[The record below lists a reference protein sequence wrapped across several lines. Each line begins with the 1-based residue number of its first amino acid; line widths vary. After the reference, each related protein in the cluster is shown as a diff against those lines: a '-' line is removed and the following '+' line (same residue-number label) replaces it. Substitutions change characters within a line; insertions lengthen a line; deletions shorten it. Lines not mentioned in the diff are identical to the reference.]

1 MKPVTI
7 EVLPA
12 EASKSGRNAF
22 YHSCPLLNRR
32 ASYAV
37 CLHTI
42 DAAKDG
48 RLPESCE
55 CGPHIGRKLCD
66 ALKMREQEEAAG
78 RSLFFQERVF
88 PSVTEERAIKKLN
101 PDANIEILGPTRP
114 DDRSYMRGWEMV
126 GGSKPATSAKK
137 SVVKE
142 LNRPASDRLFGSKSV
157 TLADTV
163 NSLAKE
169 ELIDKVAPASSPA
182 TTTTVSSSSKK
193 DEPRPLMQY
202 VAKLIRKG
210 DKELWRKE
218 MSAIIRKFKFDQDT
232 QKRLVAAA
240 TTLAKSSHPLNNAFV
255 PESR

>member
-1 MKPVTI
+1 MSRIEASKPKPTPAPKPVAAYIHPEDDDESLFDELDHEDTEASTPSMTEDDLVERERASSLGKSTSAKNAGWGLFLMTSMVSKCLLRMLNMKPVTI
-7 EVLPA
+7 DVLPV

-78 RSLFFQERVF
+78 RSCSFKVF

-114 DDRSYMRGWEMV
+114 DDRSYMRGW
-126 GGSKPATSAKK
+126 GDGW
-137 SVVKE
+137 
-142 LNRPASDRLFGSKSV
+142 RLEACDFCQEVCRQG
-157 TLADTV
+157 A
-163 NSLAKE
+163 
-169 ELIDKVAPASSPA
+169 
-182 TTTTVSSSSKK
+182 
-193 DEPRPLMQY
+193 
-202 VAKLIRKG
+202 
-210 DKELWRKE
+210 
-218 MSAIIRKFKFDQDT
+218 
-232 QKRLVAAA
+232 
-240 TTLAKSSHPLNNAFV
+240 
-255 PESR
+255 

>member
-7 EVLPA
+7 EVMPA
-12 EASKSGRNAF
+12 DASKSGRNAF

-42 DAAKDG
+42 EAQQEG
-48 RLPESCE
+48 RLPDSCE
-55 CGPHIGRKLCD
+55 CGPHIGRRLCA
-66 ALKMREQEEAAG
+66 ALEMRELELAAG
-78 RSLFFQERVF
+78 RAMFFQERVF
-88 PSVTEERAIKKLN
+88 PSVVEERAIKKLN
-101 PDANIEILGPTRP
+101 PDAKDEILGPSRP
-114 DDRSYMRGWEMV
+114 DDRSYMRGWNMA
-126 GGSKPATSAKK
+126 GGAKPAAPAKK

-142 LNRPASDRLFGSKSV
+142 LNKPASDRLFGTKSV

-163 NSLAKE
+163 NAMAKE
-169 ELIDKVAPASSPA
+169 ELADKVVGSAAPAASASTSP
-182 TTTTVSSSSKK
+182 KK

-210 DKELWRKE
+210 DKELWRRE
-218 MSAIIRKFKFDQDT
+218 MSAIIRKFKFDQET